1 VNRPDVLQRKGNY
14 NPPPGASDIPG
25 LEVSGTIIG
34 GDPDALAAMK
44 FALGD
49 RVCALTNGGGY
60 AQVLKLKHT
69 VVRYFH
75 RRVSPTVCLSVR

>member
-1 VNRPDVLQRKGNY
+1 
-14 NPPPGASDIPG
+14 
-25 LEVSGTIIG
+25 
-34 GDPDALAAMK
+34 MK

-60 AQVLKLKHT
+60 AQVLKLKRA
-69 VVRYFH
+69 VDRYLH